1 MLLPAGAHAQHEITA
16 SNQRPGRPT
25 GEFWMGF
32 FGLLLIAFVVLVIVF
47 GIQEMTEDLWRI
59 GE

>member
-1 MLLPAGAHAQHEITA
+1 
-16 SNQRPGRPT
+16 
-25 GEFWMGF
+25 MGF

-47 GIQEMTEDLWRI
+47 GIQEMTENLWRI